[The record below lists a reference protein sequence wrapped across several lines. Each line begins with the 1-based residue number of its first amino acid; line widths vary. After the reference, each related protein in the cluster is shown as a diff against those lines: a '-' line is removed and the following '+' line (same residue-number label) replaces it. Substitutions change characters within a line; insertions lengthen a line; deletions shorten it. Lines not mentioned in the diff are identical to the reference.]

1 MAAPDIVNVTS
12 ILGKTAVANVS
23 TTATDLLTN
32 AAASNK
38 VYKVNTVIISNI
50 DGTVAADVT
59 ASFRRS
65 SVDYALT
72 STVTV
77 PADASLVI
85 LTKDSSVYLEEG
97 DSLRFTASANSD
109 LQAVISYEI
118 IDDA

>member
-12 ILGKTAVANVS
+12 ILGKTTAAAVT

-38 VYKVNTVIISNI
+38 VYKVNTVIVSNI
-50 DGTVAADVT
+50 DGTNNADVT
-59 ASFRRS
+59 VSFRRS
-65 SVDYALT
+65 STDYALT

-77 PADASLVI
+77 PADASLVV
-85 LTKDSSVYLEEG
+85 LTKDTSIYLEEG
-97 DSLRFTASANSD
+97 DSLRFTASVNGD